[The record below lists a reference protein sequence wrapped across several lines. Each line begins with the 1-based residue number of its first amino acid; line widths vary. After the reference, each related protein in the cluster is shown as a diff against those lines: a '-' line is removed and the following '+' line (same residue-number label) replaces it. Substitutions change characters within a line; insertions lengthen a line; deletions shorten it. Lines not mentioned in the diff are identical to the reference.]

1 MLTLFDE
8 GLYSQLCQIP
18 GYADEYGY
26 TYRDYVV
33 KNILSSDDISTEIK
47 DVIQE
52 IKEGATI
59 LKILREYDITYK
71 VTTTLCSDNH

>member
-18 GYADEYGY
+18 GYADEKGH
-26 TYRDYVV
+26 TYRDYLV
-33 KNILSSDDISTEIK
+33 KNIQSSDDIPTEIK

-52 IKEGATI
+52 IKESATI
-59 LKILREYDITYK
+59 LKALQEYDVTYK
-71 VTTTLCSDNH
+71 VTTTLCSD